1 MANVDDFSEIIYVR
15 HKDGNSVSGRHPRRL
30 KAASF

>member
-15 HKDGNSVSGRHPRRL
+15 HKDRNSVSGRRPGRL
-30 KAASF
+30 AAASI